1 MIGMM
6 KLSKITPLQIKTIN
20 IMLRENKKYKN
31 KHGHEPTSEEL
42 SKILNIPEEEIIV
55 AVIALGK
62 KDIDAKLNPRKDVD
76 EVLII
81 K

>member
-1 MIGMM
+1 MGIRDAD
-6 KLSKITPLQIKTIN
+6 KIRKVFD
-20 IMLRENKKYKN
+20 
-31 KHGHEPTSEEL
+31 
-42 SKILNIPEEEIIV
+42 IPEDEIIV